1 MNYNKPEITSLES
14 ASLVIQ
20 SGGMFKTVPNTPDS
34 SQPTHTPAAYEA
46 DE

>member
-14 ASLVIQ
+14 ASLVIR
-20 SGGMFKTVPNTPDS
+20 GGMFKTVLNTPDS
-34 SQPTHTPAAYEA
+34 SEPEHTPAAYEA